1 MIALAATFDRSTYDP
16 QLWRNKVQAEHS
28 RHRQEQHNRTQ
39 KQKRD
44 ERTEQTEDNT
54 TSFANAAAVVVPASQ
69 KQIMAFDANLTL
81 YETATVEALM
91 DNARQL
97 ENVQAQMDAL
107 LAQAHV
113 MDDGR
118 RVFRTEDGTQ
128 VFDEFGQEVVREEIN
143 PETIPDTAPQ
153 WEVFNT
159 LRIQGAALEL
169 ERQELLACQD
179 RLDAARDTIAEGNI
193 TEAALEALETSLAN
207 DMPDAIRRHLPIN
220 HPAAQIGA
228 EAGIA
233 TPPTPAQATPQA
245 NPSLQGLEG
254 FAPTIGG

>member
-1 MIALAATFDRSTYDP
+1 MIALAATFDKSTYDP
-16 QLWRNKVQAEHS
+16 QSWRNRVMATQSKEKQ
-28 RHRQEQHNRTQ
+28 QDHNRNQRQ
-39 KQKRD
+39 KKDARL
-44 ERTEQTEDNT
+44 EQTEDNT
-54 TSFANAAAVVVPASQ
+54 ASFANAAAVVVPASQ

-91 DNARQL
+91 DNAYQL
-97 ENVQAQMDAL
+97 ERVQAQIDAL

-128 VFDEFGQEVVREEIN
+128 VFDEFGQEVVREDIN

-169 ERQELLACQD
+169 ERQELLAYQD

-193 TEAALEALETSLAN
+193 TEADLEALETSLAN
-207 DMPDAIRRHLPIN
+207 
-220 HPAAQIGA
+220 
-228 EAGIA
+228 
-233 TPPTPAQATPQA
+233 
-245 NPSLQGLEG
+245 PSFQLYR
-254 FAPTIGG
+254 